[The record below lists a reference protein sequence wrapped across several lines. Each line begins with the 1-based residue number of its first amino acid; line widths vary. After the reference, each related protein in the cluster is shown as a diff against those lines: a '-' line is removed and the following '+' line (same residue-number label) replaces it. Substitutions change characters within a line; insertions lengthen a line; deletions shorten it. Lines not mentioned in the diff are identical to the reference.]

1 MSSAIPLIASGENE
15 NLQLGGYLRSTTPE
29 YSSQSPEKSIVL
41 DNNISGFPNTIDSW
55 TKIRTSANRTVF
67 LSHKKGGTTEA
78 YITKKSNRRIDYCP
92 LSFSSESQ
100 NLSDPN
106 EQIADVQL
114 GAQHILILTNKGR
127 LFSYGGNDYGQ
138 LGYNTPQQEDASREY
153 DTRYFSNKAKQV
165 KPPIYSTSSNNG
177 MELRFTQIAVGSY
190 HNIALTDNGY
200 IFVWGRNDDGQL
212 GCAVLDGNQNRASP
226 TGEFEGSSNYH
237 NRMEDDSMKSSSSKM
252 PKMSDESKYER
263 PGQASIL
270 SEIISLRG
278 TPIRQIAACKNT
290 SYILTYSGDIYA
302 FGNNSFGQLGFK
314 GNKQKGTFIYKI
326 KEVIHKKIIKIVPGL
341 RHVLALSWDKRVFS
355 WGNNSKGQ
363 LGYESMGNF
372 ESPSSGLSI
381 RGDLQGTGL
390 GSGNFLCRSFY
401 GIDIHLSSIS
411 QTSFY

>member
-1 MSSAIPLIASGENE
+1 
-15 NLQLGGYLRSTTPE
+15 
-29 YSSQSPEKSIVL
+29 
-41 DNNISGFPNTIDSW
+41 
-55 TKIRTSANRTVF
+55 
-67 LSHKKGGTTEA
+67 
-78 YITKKSNRRIDYCP
+78 
-92 LSFSSESQ
+92 
-100 NLSDPN
+100 
-106 EQIADVQL
+106 
-114 GAQHILILTNKGR
+114 
-127 LFSYGGNDYGQ
+127 
-138 LGYNTPQQEDASREY
+138 
-153 DTRYFSNKAKQV
+153 
-165 KPPIYSTSSNNG
+165 

-190 HNIALTDNGY
+190 HNIALTDNGS

-226 TGEFEGSSNYH
+226 TGEFESSGSSNYN
-237 NRMEDDSMKSSSSKM
+237 NRMEDVSMKSSSSKM
-252 PKMSDESKYER
+252 PKMSDERNSKYES

-381 RGDLQGTGL
+381 RGDLQGTGVGL
-390 GSGNFLCRSFY
+390 EKYFLVAIFMA
-401 GIDIHLSSIS
+401 
-411 QTSFY
+411 